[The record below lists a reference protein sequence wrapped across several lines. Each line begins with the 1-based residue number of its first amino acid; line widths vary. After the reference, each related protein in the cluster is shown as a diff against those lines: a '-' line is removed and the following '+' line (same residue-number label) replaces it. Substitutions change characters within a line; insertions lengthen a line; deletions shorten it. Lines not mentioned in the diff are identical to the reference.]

1 MKIINTISE
10 VRQLSDELFIH
21 YTGSM
26 LGMSCKATNE
36 VCINRIK
43 RIKARSDSK
52 SMILLFDSLYSI
64 INELELDISK
74 KNVYRFLKNIW
85 PSNTTIILPNNN
97 AKYDHLAIEGKL
109 AVRVPTDKF
118 LRHFLEFHGP
128 IVSTSVNTA
137 NNEPLDTIQAIE
149 NEFSG
154 LFDYAILPINFQRAS
169 NAQSTII
176 DISQNNLKIVRPGS
190 VSQSIIESVWD
201 EVKICFACVANVCR
215 SPVAE
220 YYARHSVNIP
230 NRNLVFSSCGY
241 LKEGK
246 PVSKNSAIALLAWGI
261 DASDHLSRQLTKE
274 ILQENDYI
282 FALTKEIKEV
292 LLKLFP
298 TAQDKIFFLGE
309 ITGTNKN
316 IEDPFSM
323 DLMHYYD
330 MARVVKHEVDILA
343 VLIENREI

>member
-1 MKIINTISE
+1 
-10 VRQLSDELFIH
+10 
-21 YTGSM
+21 
-26 LGMSCKATNE
+26 
-36 VCINRIK
+36 
-43 RIKARSDSK
+43 
-52 SMILLFDSLYSI
+52 
-64 INELELDISK
+64 
-74 KNVYRFLKNIW
+74 
-85 PSNTTIILPNNN
+85 
-97 AKYDHLAIEGKL
+97 
-109 AVRVPTDKF
+109 
-118 LRHFLEFHGP
+118 
-128 IVSTSVNTA
+128 
-137 NNEPLDTIQAIE
+137 
-149 NEFSG
+149 
-154 LFDYAILPINFQRAS
+154 YAILPLNFQRAS

-176 DISQNNLKIVRPGS
+176 DISQNSLTIVRPGS
-190 VSQSIIESVWD
+190 VSQSIIESVWN

-220 YYARHSVNIP
+220 YYARYSMNIP
-230 NRNLVFSSCGY
+230 DRNLVFSSCGY

-246 PVSKNSAIALLAWGI
+246 PVSKNSAIVLLAWGI

-309 ITGTNKN
+309 ITGTNTN

-330 MARVVKHEVDILA
+330 MAGIVKHEVDKLA
-343 VLIENREI
+343 VIIENRDI